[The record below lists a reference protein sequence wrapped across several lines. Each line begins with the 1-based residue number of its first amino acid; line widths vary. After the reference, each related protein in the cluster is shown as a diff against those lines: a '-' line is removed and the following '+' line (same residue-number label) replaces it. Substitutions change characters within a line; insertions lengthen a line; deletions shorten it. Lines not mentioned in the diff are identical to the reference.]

1 MRKCFA
7 CDKKLG
13 INPAIADTKDDQ
25 YVFVGT
31 DCYQKIKK
39 AGAEGYQPPLGGP
52 RLWVLPKGL
61 SQREL
66 NYIHQ
71 KAKAR

>member
-39 AGAEGYQPPLGGP
+39 AGAEGY
-52 RLWVLPKGL
+52 
-61 SQREL
+61 
-66 NYIHQ
+66 
-71 KAKAR
+71 